1 MTNNFDENDMYSV
14 NRITINTAALRH
26 NYRLVAANLPAG
38 VRLLAMVKGDGYG
51 HGMVEAARAFAEAG
65 CGVFGVAEL
74 CEGIQLRK
82 SGVEGDIF
90 VMVGFQPEHAELFFT
105 FNLVPVVFSREAVQA
120 LSETAVRL
128 QREIGVHLKI
138 DCGMSRLG
146 VLPGEIEEFTDLI
159 LALPGISL
167 AGVLSHFPE
176 ADNPRSPGTARA
188 FAIYS
193 EALSRIENRFSGLRH
208 IANSGAVL
216 NFPETLC
223 NMVRAG
229 IALYGYSPD
238 GIRENSRVGDS
249 YLRPAMTFATRIA
262 MVKEVPPG
270 TGISYGRTYIT
281 TRQTRL
287 AVLPVG
293 YEDGYPRALSS
304 VAEVLIHGHRAPILG
319 RVCMNLCMADITE
332 IEGVRAGD
340 EAVLLGEQGGEVI
353 TADDIAAWAGTISYE
368 ILCMLGNN
376 NERVHVEYD
385 S

>member
-1 MTNNFDENDMYSV
+1 
-14 NRITINTAALRH
+14 
-26 NYRLVAANLPAG
+26 
-38 VRLLAMVKGDGYG
+38 MVKGDGYG
-51 HGMVEAARAFAEAG
+51 HGMIEAARAFATAG
-65 CGVFGVAEL
+65 CGIFGVAEL
-74 CEGIQLRK
+74 GEAIQLRK
-82 SGVEGDIF
+82 SGIEGDIF
-90 VMVGFQPEHAELFFT
+90 VMVGFLPEHAEYFFSY
-105 FNLVPVVFSREAVQA
+105 NLVPVVFSREGIHA

-128 QREIGVHLKI
+128 NREIGVHLKI

-146 VLPGEIEEFTDLI
+146 VMPEEIEVFADLI
-159 LALPGISL
+159 NSLPGISL
-167 AGVLSHFPE
+167 AGILSHFPE
-176 ADNPRSPGTARA
+176 ADNAQSPGTSRA

-193 EALSRIENRFSGLRH
+193 EALRRVENRFSGLRH

-249 YLRPAMTFATRIA
+249 FLRPAMTFSTRIA
-262 MVKEVPPG
+262 MVKEVPAG
-270 TGISYGRTYIT
+270 TGISYGRTYVT
-281 TRQTRL
+281 TRTTRL

-293 YEDGYPRALSS
+293 YEDGYPRCLSNI
-304 VAEVLIHGHRAPILG
+304 AEVLIHGRKVPILG

-332 IEGVRAGD
+332 IEGVQAGD

-353 TADDIAAWAGTISYE
+353 TADDIAVKAGTISYE

-376 NERVHVEYD
+376 NERVHIEYD